1 MDTLFQD
8 LRYGV
13 RMMVKSPGF
22 TLIAVLALTLGI
34 GASTAIFSVIYAV
47 LIRPLPYENPDQLVM
62 LWETT
67 PQMDTS
73 VAYPN
78 FVDLRDNQTSL
89 EQIAAFRRDSFNLTG
104 AGEAGAVAGQDD
116 LARLLSRASLQY
128 AFRARH
134 R

>member
-8 LRYGV
+8 LKYGV
-13 RMMVKSPGF
+13 RMLIKSPGF

-67 PQMDTS
+67 PVMDTS

-89 EQIAAFRRDSFNLTG
+89 EQFAAFRRDSFNLTG
-104 AGEAGAVAGQDD
+104 AGEAE
-116 LARLLSRASLQY
+116 RL
-128 AFRARH
+128 
-134 R
+134 